1 MRQLKVPAKYR
12 LEQEQAFVNSCLG
25 KRDIYHPVI
34 EDGIRC
40 QKILDA
46 VLESSETKT
55 WVEIK

>member
-1 MRQLKVPAKYR
+1 MRELKVPANYR

-25 KRDIYHPVI
+25 KPDKYHPDI
-34 EDGIRC
+34 TDGIRC